1 MASRERIKNRANVNK
16 PNRQKRGNP
25 SDEGKQKAQIKDAK
39 PEKTDRHEE
48 MRRKYM
54 ESGDNP
60 TEKVKVKNP
69 NRNTNKPDIDK
80 PAY

>member
-25 SDEGKQKAQIKDAK
+25 SDEGKQKAQIKDANS
-39 PEKTDRHEE
+39 EKTDRNEE

-60 TEKVKVKNP
+60 TEKVKVTNP
-69 NRNTNKPDIDK
+69 NRNTDKPDIDK